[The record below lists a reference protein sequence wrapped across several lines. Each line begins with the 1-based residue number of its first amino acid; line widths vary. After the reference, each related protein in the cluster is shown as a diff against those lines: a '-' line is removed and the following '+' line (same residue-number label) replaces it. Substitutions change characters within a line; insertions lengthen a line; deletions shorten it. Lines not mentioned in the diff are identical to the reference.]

1 MLNFDAMKLAVIGC
15 GIAGI
20 NALDKARE
28 LDDELEIVAFDPKC
42 KSECQALHPEV
53 LSGKIKPEDT
63 VIDVEKF
70 TFKRRIKF
78 VNEKVIDIKLREKTL
93 ATANEKIDFDY
104 AIIAAGAVPNFYN
117 TPGVENCFSINSL
130 EDTLKTKEALAEIKP
145 GDSIAIIG
153 AGLTGVEV
161 AGELLDVFQERVN
174 IYILEL
180 LKEVL
185 PGVNARVCNSVFKY
199 LTAKGAKICTSTKV
213 QSIEENK
220 VLTDRGEIAA
230 KLIIWCAGIKP
241 PQLAEALEVLKWHG
255 WIAVDP
261 YLRILGFENIYAVGD
276 IAWVD
281 VNGKIATKCALEAER
296 QGRAAAVNIIRSI
309 RGEKL
314 LRYKVKS
321 SIDSPVMLISLGGN
335 KAVGIFGS
343 ICFTIPSRW
352 IYSLKKKIDLKY
364 VQRFNR

>member
-1 MLNFDAMKLAVIGC
+1 MKLAVIGC

-28 LDDELEIVAFDPKC
+28 LAEELEIVAIDYRR

-53 LSGKIKPEDT
+53 LSGKIKAEDT
-63 VIDVEKF
+63 VIDIEKF
-70 TFKRRIKF
+70 TSKRGIRF
-78 VNEKVIDIKLREKTL
+78 VNERVVDIKLREKIL
-93 ATANEKIDFDY
+93 AIENEKIDFDY
-104 AIIAAGAVPNFYN
+104 AIIAVGAVPNFYN
-117 TPGVENCFSINSL
+117 IPGVENCFSINSL
-130 EDTLKTKEALAEIKP
+130 EDTLKTKRMLAEIKP
-145 GDSIAIIG
+145 GDNIAIIG

-161 AGELLDVFQERVN
+161 AGELLDIFQNRVN
-174 IYILEL
+174 IYLLEL
-180 LKEVL
+180 LDEVL
-185 PGVNARVCNSVFKY
+185 PGMNTRVCNSVFRY
-199 LTAKGAKICTSTKV
+199 LTAKGAKIYTSTRV
-213 QSIEENK
+213 QHLEEGR

-241 PQLAEALEVLKWHG
+241 PPLAEALEVLKWQG

-261 YLRILGFENIYAVGD
+261 YLRIIGFKDIYAAGD

-296 QGRAAAVNIIRSI
+296 QGRAAAINVVRSK

-321 SIDSPVMLISLGGN
+321 SIDNPIMLISLGGD
-335 KAVGIFGS
+335 KAIASFGS
-343 ICFTIPSRW
+343 ICFTSPSHW
-352 IYSLKKKIDLKY
+352 IYKLKKKIDLKY
-364 VQRFNR
+364 VQRFSR